1 MLRFLQLGA
10 HPPRRSPHPDPLP
23 RGEREKGGAVGKTLS
38 LDGRGCGRARAGEGG
53 KRRRWH
59 RRTRNPPHPDP
70 LPRGERESLEQATEI
85 PSPLAGEGGAR
96 AAGG

>member
-38 LDGRGCGRARAGEGG
+38 LDGRGCGPRERVRVGNVVAGTVAPATPLTPTLYPEG
-53 KRRRWH
+53 
-59 RRTRNPPHPDP
+59 
-70 LPRGERESLEQATEI
+70 
-85 PSPLAGEGGAR
+85 
-96 AAGG
+96 